1 MGHAKYR
8 PMRNEIDDTL
18 PNRGGI
24 GFSSCSKQVLPSKI
38 FGFEYFNPRFVR
50 LHANTPA
57 QFRNQSFIKIKSM
70 PKTEATNRLRHA
82 KRAPSLG
89 VKVMLRI

>member
-24 GFSSCSKQVLPSKI
+24 GFSSCSKQVFPSKI
-38 FGFEYFNPRFVR
+38 FGFE
-50 LHANTPA
+50 
-57 QFRNQSFIKIKSM
+57 
-70 PKTEATNRLRHA
+70 
-82 KRAPSLG
+82 
-89 VKVMLRI
+89 

>member
-1 MGHAKYR
+1 MGHAKYQ

-18 PNRGGI
+18 PNRGGT
-24 GFSSCSKQVLPSKI
+24 GFSSCSKQVFPSKI
-38 FGFEYFNPRFVR
+38 FGSEQLNPRFVQ
-50 LHANTPA
+50 LHANTSA

-70 PKTEATNRLRHA
+70 PETEATNRLRHA